1 MVASAIGNKEQ
12 GNFLTNTS
20 AGENYETWIKYFPLN
35 LLETSTSVN
44 VIGKN
49 KSQSIINLFL
59 LL

>member
-1 MVASAIGNKEQ
+1 MVASAIGNTEQ
-12 GNFLTNTS
+12 GNFPTDTS
-20 AGENYETWIKYFPLN
+20 AGENYESWIKYFPLN
-35 LLETSTSVN
+35 LLETSISVN

>member
-1 MVASAIGNKEQ
+1 MVARAIGNKEQ
-12 GNFLTNTS
+12 GNFLTNIS
-20 AGENYETWIKYFPLN
+20 AGENYESWIKYFPLN